1 MHTNRRVR
9 AATTIGCIATASLA
23 LGACSASVS
32 VGTKTIAK
40 DELQTEVQSQ
50 LSKTVGKEAPPIIC
64 PGDLEAKVDVT
75 TTCTLTDSAGT
86 YDVAVKVTSVD
97 GGTGTAKFDMQVA
110 EQPNP

>member
-1 MHTNRRVR
+1 MSNTKRVR
-9 AATTIGCIATASLA
+9 AATTIGCIATASLV

-50 LSKTVGKEAPPIIC
+50 LSKTVGKEAPPITC
-64 PGDLEAKVDVT
+64 PGDLEAKVDAT

-97 GGTGTAKFDMQVA
+97 GGTGTAKFDIQVA